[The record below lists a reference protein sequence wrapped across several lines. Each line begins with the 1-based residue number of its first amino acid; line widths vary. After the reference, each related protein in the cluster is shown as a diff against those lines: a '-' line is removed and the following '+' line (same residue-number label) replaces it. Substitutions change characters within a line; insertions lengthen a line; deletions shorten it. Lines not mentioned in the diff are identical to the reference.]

1 MQSHIRV
8 RGVTEGRD
16 DLPTASSASS
26 APTSWSTFST
36 DADPDDALDEYG
48 RRRTGGAPPPGLLD
62 FGDCLVESL
71 GHEPGSQRR
80 VLIIGGAL
88 AFIGAAVLL
97 LFTERVTAT
106 THAIGVVFIVSGCMV
121 IVYAL
126 GISRWAVH
134 WGVRALVAG
143 GCSALA
149 ARLAGVS
156 TNVSISSA
164 AAAPSVRV
172 APVSVR
178 PALPSVVEIPKPN
191 SQAIGMPSSLS
202 STAKVA
208 SSSSGALSPRGPLWF
223 SIGGAPALS
232 SAAVAASSKE
242 SHQNCGSN
250 PNATHPIAV
259 SDEHRTAAGSEDD
272 SASGVRQLDDVPL
285 IFPSARQRGDDEDT
299 EFL

>member
-1 MQSHIRV
+1 
-8 RGVTEGRD
+8 
-16 DLPTASSASS
+16 
-26 APTSWSTFST
+26 
-36 DADPDDALDEYG
+36 
-48 RRRTGGAPPPGLLD
+48 
-62 FGDCLVESL
+62 
-71 GHEPGSQRR
+71 
-80 VLIIGGAL
+80 
-88 AFIGAAVLL
+88 LL

-106 THAIGVVFIVSGCMV
+106 THAIGVVFIVAGCMV

-172 APVSVR
+172 APSSVR
-178 PALPSVVEIPKPN
+178 PALPPVVEIPKPN
-191 SQAIGMPSSLS
+191 SQASGMPSSLS

-223 SIGGAPALS
+223 SIGGAPALG
-232 SAAVAASSKE
+232 SAASASKE
-242 SHQNCGSN
+242 SNQNRGSH

-259 SDEHRTAAGSEDD
+259 SDEHRTAAGSEED

-285 IFPSARQRGDDEDT
+285 IFPSARQRGDDEDM